1 MDLKTKK
8 LNKVRIGGGVSYEGV
23 YMFTSPFPFPFSP
36 SVLSSFPSF
45 PPSLPPSRLSFQL
58 KSKLKAASAEIAD
71 YREEQVRVREELA
84 LTVQE
89 LQKGLKLR

>member
-1 MDLKTKK
+1 MGCHTR
-8 LNKVRIGGGVSYEGV
+8 VC
-23 YMFTSPFPFPFSP
+23 TCSPPLFLSHSLPLFFP
-36 SVLSSFPSF
+36 LSLL
-45 PPSLPPSRLSFQL
+45 SLPPSCLSFQL
-58 KSKLKAASAEIAD
+58 KSKLKAANAEMAD

>member
-1 MDLKTKK
+1 M
-8 LNKVRIGGGVSYEGV
+8 SYEGV
-23 YMFTSPFPFPFSP
+23 YMHIFTSPFPFFPFPFSP
-36 SVLSSFPSF
+36 SVLSSFFSFPSSL
-45 PPSLPPSRLSFQL
+45 PPSLPPSLPSSLSSSFQL
-58 KSKLKAASAEIAD
+58 KSKLKATSAEMAD